1 MMARSADKLGH
12 GSHRTVDAPASGL
25 KESHGNQAE
34 DRGSQHNAVKA
45 KGKLGCSRVED
56 GSVIGPVPGKLKGP

>member
-1 MMARSADKLGH
+1 MMACFADKLGH

-56 GSVIGPVPGKLKGP
+56 GSVIGPVPRQPERP

>member
-1 MMARSADKLGH
+1 MMACFADKLGH
-12 GSHRTVDAPASGL
+12 GSHGAVDAPASGL
-25 KESHGNQAE
+25 KECHGNQAE
-34 DRGSQHNAVKA
+34 DRGSQHDAVEA